1 MTNMIHTV
9 QGRGK
14 NQDRQGIDN
23 EVTSQKSLLNQRKQQ
38 LGQTRNE
45 GNTAGCCMTETDLL
59 EAHTEL
65 RRRSSA
71 NTNYGK
77 QGSKKNKNYASLKET
92 KASTQ

>member
-23 EVTSQKSLLNQRKQQ
+23 EETSQKSLLNQRKQQ

-71 NTNYGK
+71 NTILRKTRK
-77 QGSKKNKNYASLKET
+77 QEE
-92 KASTQ
+92 